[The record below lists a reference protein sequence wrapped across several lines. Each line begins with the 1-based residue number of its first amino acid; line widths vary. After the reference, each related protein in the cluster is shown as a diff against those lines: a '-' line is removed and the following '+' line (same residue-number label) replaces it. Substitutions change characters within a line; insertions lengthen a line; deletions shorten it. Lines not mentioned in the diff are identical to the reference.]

1 MSTIMQKDVLIEI
14 TAETIA
20 AIWRITELEALQ
32 NNSDFNRM
40 IEIREFLYAS
50 SPENIEYQETLAGIT
65 APSAKANAILTACP
79 ARKS

>member
-50 SPENIEYQETLAGIT
+50 SPENIEYQETLAGIMQVN
-65 APSAKANAILTACP
+65 K
-79 ARKS
+79 KYE

>member
-20 AIWRITELEALQ
+20 AICRITELEALQ

-50 SPENIEYQETLAGIT
+50 SPENIEYQETLTGIMQVN
-65 APSAKANAILTACP
+65 K
-79 ARKS
+79 KYE